1 MALYLTGSMKKSNW
15 LDLTEYFLLAG
26 SGVGAVVAI
35 VSQQLAFTATPVSLL
50 LLVNLLNRR
59 RADEVLE
66 ARSQEAITLVEHRLS
81 KQVET
86 IDRRVQGLPTF
97 WDLASLRKTV
107 LQKNRL
113 ATSQVHQELSH
124 RLAELEKQESPQLQS
139 QITHLKEQQATM
151 QAALQ
156 AAERNLHRIVSHDRM
171 RDAEDQLQAMQLQLH
186 KVEDAIGKFS
196 RTLNPNALK
205 TVQSHIDH
213 LNRRFTALPN
223 PVDTERLQ
231 QEMQEVLK
239 SITDMAS
246 RRELNRAFEE
256 IVQVRLQQDYL
267 DEKVAPVPL
276 LLKIA
281 RRQVLALQGEMQKNN
296 MLGFTA
302 DGQRP
307 TEGDRVDSGEIAQ
320 LKAAIASLEQRL
332 QHAPAEV
339 DLVQLRGEL
348 FSMFESQSEK
358 LHQDIQ
364 GVQQS
369 THNLTQQQQMMEGWI
384 KRLPEFLDFSSLR
397 NQLKYLGDRLD
408 GHEHRLDQTA
418 AAVGQLAATGREA
431 HYELLFDL
439 PNATGPNSHRTLLEV
454 ALATATHSVTMVIPH
469 PDKSIFDN
477 EWLKQV
483 RAFLDRGGKLDLGWG
498 YLSNLEQPVTP
509 RYIQARSSVRQADKG
524 CLKRILTHLNELRRC
539 YPDQFRFK
547 VLGTDDRFLVSD
559 RDYAILG
566 SQVNLQSQ
574 AFPRLAVGLRTNHP
588 AVIDRLLERFEQPV
602 LNEEDDLAYFKRALT
617 RSELDEREGAI
628 ADYTRVI
635 QINPK
640 HDVAY
645 NNRGLM
651 RYEMGNREGAIADFN
666 RALLVNS
673 GNSIAYC
680 NRGVVRSEMGN
691 LMGAVEDFSDAVQVW
706 PSCAPA
712 FFQRG
717 LARTQMGNKMG
728 AVEDFSEVIRLDDQ
742 DAAAFYYRGLARTK
756 LGDRIGAIRDLKES
770 VKLFGLQENLAG
782 QQQAMGLI
790 NQLQKSLVI
799 EGSAEGG
806 VAAGRG

>member
-1 MALYLTGSMKKSNW
+1 MKKSNW

-26 SGVGAVVAI
+26 SGVGAVAAI

-50 LLVNLLNRR
+50 LMVNLLNRR
-59 RADEVLE
+59 RVDQAIE
-66 ARSQEAITLVEHRLS
+66 ARGQEAITLVEYRLS

-124 RLAELEKQESPQLQS
+124 RLAELEKQESPQIQS

-171 RDAEDQLQAMQLQLH
+171 RDTEDQLQEMQLQLH
-186 KVEDAIGKFS
+186 KVEDAITKFS

-205 TVQSHIDH
+205 TIQGHIDH

-231 QEMQEVLK
+231 QEMKEVLK

-256 IVQVRLQQDYL
+256 IVQVRIHQEHL
-267 DEKVAPVPL
+267 DEKVGPVPTL
-276 LLKIA
+276 IKMA
-281 RRQVLALQGEMQKNN
+281 RYQMRTLQGEMQKNN
-296 MLGFTA
+296 MLGSPSE
-302 DGQRP
+302 RR
-307 TEGDRVDSGEIAQ
+307 ESGEIAQ
-320 LKAAIASLEQRL
+320 LKAAIESLEQRL
-332 QHAPAEV
+332 QHSPAEV

-348 FSMFESQSEK
+348 FSMLESQSEK

-397 NQLKYLGDRLD
+397 NQMKYLGDRLD
-408 GHEHRLDQTA
+408 GHENRLDQTDA
-418 AAVGQLAATGREA
+418 QVGQLAASGREA
-431 HYELLFDL
+431 QYELLFDL
-439 PNATGPNSHRTLLEV
+439 PNSTGPNSHRTLLEV
-454 ALATATHSVTMVIPH
+454 ALETATSSVTMVLPH
-469 PDKSIFDN
+469 PDKSIFDK

-509 RYIQARSSVRQADKG
+509 RYIQARSSVLQADKG
-524 CLKRILTHLNELRRC
+524 FLKKILTQLNELRRC
-539 YPDQFRFK
+539 YPEQFRFK
-547 VLGTDDRFLVSD
+547 VLGTDDSFLVCD

-574 AFPRLAVGLRTNHP
+574 AFPRLAVGLRTNNTD
-588 AVIDRLLERFEQPV
+588 VIDRLLERFEQPV

-617 RSELDEREGAI
+617 RSDLDEREGAI

-666 RALLVNS
+666 RAILVNS

-691 LMGAVEDFSDAVQVW
+691 LMGAVEDFSDAVQVS

-742 DAAAFYYRGLARTK
+742 DASAFYYRGLARTK

-770 VKLFGLQENLAG
+770 ARLFLLQENSAG
-782 QQQAMGLI
+782 HQQALGSI

>member
-1 MALYLTGSMKKSNW
+1 MKKSNW

-26 SGVGAVVAI
+26 SGVGAVAAI

-59 RADEVLE
+59 RIDEAIE
-66 ARSQEAITLVEHRLS
+66 TRGQESITLVEQRIS
-81 KQVET
+81 KQIET

-113 ATSQVHQELSH
+113 ATNQIHQELSY
-124 RLAELEKQESPQLQS
+124 RLTELERQESPQLQT
-139 QITHLKEQQATM
+139 QITHLKEQQAKM
-151 QAALQ
+151 QAAIL
-156 AAERNLHRIVSHDRM
+156 AAEKHLHRIVSHDRM
-171 RDAEDQLQAMQLQLH
+171 RDAEDQLQSLRTDLN
-186 KVEDAIGKFS
+186 KVQDGIAKFS
-196 RTLNPNALK
+196 RTMNPQGLKAL
-205 TVQSHIDH
+205 QGQIEH

-231 QEMQEVLK
+231 QEMKEVLK
-239 SITDMAS
+239 MVKDMAS
-246 RRELNRAFEE
+246 QREVTRILEE
-256 IVQVRLQQDYL
+256 VVQMRTHQERLDQKVTPIYL
-267 DEKVAPVPL
+267 AAKL
-276 LLKIA
+276 M
-281 RRQVLALQGEMQKNN
+281 RRQVMSLEGEMRKNN
-296 MLGFTA
+296 LMQGTVDRA
-302 DGQRP
+302 DTG
-307 TEGDRVDSGEIAQ
+307 TITQ
-320 LKAAIASLEQRL
+320 LKAAIDSIEQRL

-348 FSMFESQSEK
+348 FSMLESQSEK

-397 NQLKYLGDRLD
+397 NQMKYLGDRLD
-408 GHEHRLDQTA
+408 GQEGRLDQADAQLRQLQTDGNA
-418 AAVGQLAATGREA
+418 AQ
-431 HYELLFDL
+431 YELLFDL
-439 PNATGPNSHRTLLEV
+439 PNATSGSNSNRNLLET
-454 ALATATHSVTMVIPH
+454 ALETATTSVTMVLPH
-469 PDKSIFDN
+469 PEKSIFDR

-498 YLSNLEQPVTP
+498 YLSNMDQSVVP
-509 RYIQARSSVRQADKG
+509 RYIQARSSVLQADKG
-524 CLKRILTHLNELRRC
+524 FLKKILTQLNELRRC

-547 VLGTDDRFLVSD
+547 VLGTDDSFLVCD

-566 SQVNLQSQ
+566 SQINLQTQ
-574 AFPRLAVGLRTNHP
+574 AFPRLAVGLRTNHGE
-588 AVIDRLLERFEQPV
+588 VIDRLLERFEQPV

-617 RSELDEREGAI
+617 RSELDEPDGAI

-651 RYEMGNREGAIADFN
+651 RYEMGNREGSIADFN
-666 RALLVNS
+666 RAILVNP

-691 LMGAVEDFSDAVQVW
+691 LMGAVEDFSDAVQVS

-717 LARTQMGNKMG
+717 LARTHMGNKMG

-742 DAAAFYYRGLARTK
+742 DASAFYYRGLARTK

-770 VKLFGLQENLAG
+770 ARLFLAQENSAG
-782 QQQAMGLI
+782 HQQALGSI

-799 EGSAEGG
+799 EGNAEGG
-806 VAAGRG
+806 VAARSS

>member
-1 MALYLTGSMKKSNW
+1 MGSMKKSNW
-15 LDLTEYFLLAG
+15 LDLTEYCLLAG
-26 SGVGAVVAI
+26 SGVGAVAAI

-50 LLVNLLNRR
+50 LIVNLINRR
-59 RADEVLE
+59 RFDDAIET
-66 ARSQEAITLVEHRLS
+66 RSQESITFVEHRLS
-81 KQVET
+81 KQIET

-124 RLAELEKQESPQLQS
+124 RLAELEKQESPLLMQT
-139 QITHLKEQQATM
+139 QITHLREQQAKM

-156 AAERNLHRIVSHDRM
+156 TAEKNLHRIVSHDRM
-171 RDAEDQLQAMQLQLH
+171 RDTEDQLQEMQLQLH
-186 KVEDAIGKFS
+186 KVEDAITKFS

-205 TVQSHIDH
+205 TIQGHIDH

-231 QEMQEVLK
+231 QEMKEVLK
-239 SITDMAS
+239 SIKDMAS
-246 RRELNRAFEE
+246 RRELERAFEE
-256 IVQVRLQQDYL
+256 IVQVRTQQERLDVNVRPIYL
-267 DEKVAPVPL
+267 MTKL
-276 LLKIA
+276 M
-281 RRQVLALQGEMQKNN
+281 RRQVLSLEGEMRKNN
-296 MLGFTA
+296 LMYTNNLGTA
-302 DGQRP
+302 DA
-307 TEGDRVDSGEIAQ
+307 GEIGQ
-320 LKAAIASLEQRL
+320 LKAAIDSMEQRL

-348 FSMFESQSEK
+348 FSMLESQSEK
-358 LHQDIQ
+358 LTQDIQ

-369 THNLTQQQQMMEGWI
+369 HHNLTQQQQMMEGWI

-397 NQLKYLGDRLD
+397 NQMKYLGDRLD
-408 GHEHRLDQTA
+408 GHEHRLDQADAQLGTLQS
-418 AAVGQLAATGREA
+418 VGKNAK
-431 HYELLFDL
+431 YELLFDL
-439 PNATGPNSHRTLLEV
+439 PNTAGANHNRTLLEA
-454 ALATATHSVTMVIPH
+454 ALETATESVTMVLPH
-469 PDKSIFDN
+469 PDRSIFDK

-498 YLSNLEQPVTP
+498 YLSNLEQPVAP
-509 RYIQARSSVRQADKG
+509 RYIQARSSVLQADKG
-524 CLKRILTHLNELRRC
+524 FLKKILTQLNELRRC

-547 VLGTDDRFLVSD
+547 VLGTDDSFLVCD

-574 AFPRLAVGLRTNHP
+574 AFPRLAVGLRTNNTE
-588 AVIDRLLERFEQPV
+588 VIERLVERFEQPV
-602 LNEEDDLAYFKRALT
+602 LNDEDDLAYFKRALT
-617 RSELDEREGAI
+617 RSDLDEPEGAI

-666 RALLVNS
+666 RAILVNS

-691 LMGAVEDFSDAVQVW
+691 LMGAVEDFSDAVQVS

-742 DAAAFYYRGLARTK
+742 DASAFYYRGLARTK

-770 VKLFGLQENLAG
+770 AKLFLLQENSAG
-782 QQQAMGLI
+782 HQQAMGSI

-806 VAAGRG
+806 VAARRS

>member
-1 MALYLTGSMKKSNW
+1 MKKSNW

-26 SGVGAVVAI
+26 SGVGAVAAI

-50 LLVNLLNRR
+50 LMVNLLNRR
-59 RADEVLE
+59 RIDQAIET
-66 ARSQEAITLVEHRLS
+66 RGQESITLVEQRIS
-81 KQVET
+81 KQIET

-124 RLAELEKQESPQLQS
+124 RLAELERQESPQLQS
-139 QITHLKEQQATM
+139 QITHLKEQQAKM
-151 QAALQ
+151 QAALL
-156 AAERNLHRIVSHDRM
+156 AAEKNLHRIVSHDRM
-171 RDAEDQLQAMQLQLH
+171 RDTEDQLQEMQLQLH
-186 KVEDAIGKFS
+186 KLEDAIGKFS

-205 TVQSHIDH
+205 TIQSHIDH

-231 QEMQEVLK
+231 QEMKEVLK

-256 IVQVRLQQDYL
+256 IVQVRIHQESMDKKLGSI
-267 DEKVAPVPL
+267 PL
-276 LLKIA
+276 MAKIV
-281 RRQVLALQGEMQKNN
+281 RRQVITLEGEMRKNN
-296 MLGFTA
+296 LISA
-302 DGQRP
+302 
-307 TEGDRVDSGEIAQ
+307 DRVDQGTIAQ
-320 LKAAIASLEQRL
+320 LKAAIDSIEQRL

-348 FSMFESQSEK
+348 FSMLESQSEK

-397 NQLKYLGDRLD
+397 NQMKYLGDRLD
-408 GHEHRLDQTA
+408 GQEGRLDQADTQLRQLQTDGNA
-418 AAVGQLAATGREA
+418 AQ
-431 HYELLFDL
+431 YELLFDL
-439 PNATGPNSHRTLLEV
+439 PNATTGSNSNRNLLET
-454 ALATATHSVTMVIPH
+454 ALETATTSVTMVLPH
-469 PDKSIFDN
+469 PEKSIFDR

-498 YLSNLEQPVTP
+498 YLSNMDQSVVP
-509 RYIQARSSVRQADKG
+509 RYIQARSSVLQADKG
-524 CLKRILTHLNELRRC
+524 FLKKILTQLNELRRC

-547 VLGTDDRFLVSD
+547 VLGTDDSFLVCD

-566 SQVNLQSQ
+566 SQINLQSQ
-574 AFPRLAVGLRTNHP
+574 AFPRLAVGLRTNHGE
-588 AVIDRLLERFEQPV
+588 VIDRLLDRFEQPV

-617 RSELDEREGAI
+617 RSELDEPEGAI

-666 RALLVNS
+666 RAILVNP

-691 LMGAVEDFSDAVQVW
+691 LMGAVEDFSDAVQVS

-717 LARTQMGNKMG
+717 LARTHMGNKMG

-742 DAAAFYYRGLARTK
+742 DASAFYYRGLARTK

-770 VKLFGLQENLAG
+770 ARLFLAQENSAG
-782 QQQAMGLI
+782 HQQALGSI

-799 EGSAEGG
+799 EGNAEGG
-806 VAAGRG
+806 VAARSS

>member
-1 MALYLTGSMKKSNW
+1 MKKSNW

-26 SGVGAVVAI
+26 SGVGAVAAI

-50 LLVNLLNRR
+50 LMVNLLNRR
-59 RADEVLE
+59 RLDQAIE
-66 ARSQEAITLVEHRLS
+66 ARGHESITLVEHRLS
-81 KQVET
+81 KQIET

-124 RLAELEKQESPQLQS
+124 RLAELEQQDSPHLQN
-139 QITHLKEQQATM
+139 QINHLKEQQARM
-151 QAALQ
+151 QSSLSI
-156 AAERNLHRIVSHDRM
+156 AEKNLHRIVGHDRM
-171 RDAEDQLQAMQLQLH
+171 RDAEDQLQALRADVS
-186 KVEDAIGKFS
+186 KVQDGIAKFT
-196 RTLNPNALK
+196 RTMNPQVLK
-205 TVQSHIDH
+205 AVQGQIEH

-231 QEMQEVLK
+231 QEMKEVLK
-239 SITDMAS
+239 VVKDMAS
-246 RRELNRAFEE
+246 QREVTRILEE
-256 IVQVRLQQDYL
+256 VVQMRTHQERLDQKVTPIYL
-267 DEKVAPVPL
+267 AAKL
-276 LLKIA
+276 M
-281 RRQVLALQGEMQKNN
+281 RRQVMSLEGEMRKNN
-296 MLGFTA
+296 LMVSEA
-302 DGQRP
+302 
-307 TEGDRVDSGEIAQ
+307 DRVDAGSIAQ
-320 LKAAIASLEQRL
+320 LKAAIDSVEQRM
-332 QHAPAEV
+332 QHLPAEV

-348 FSMFESQSEK
+348 FSMLESQSEK
-358 LHQDIQ
+358 LQQEIQ
-364 GVQQS
+364 GVKQS
-369 THNLTQQQQMMEGWI
+369 NHNLTQQQQMMEGWI

-397 NQLKYLGDRLD
+397 NQMKYLADRLD
-408 GHEHRLDQTA
+408 GHESRLDQA
-418 AAVGQLAATGREA
+418 DGQLHQLAASGQA
-431 HYELLFDL
+431 AQYELLFDL
-439 PNATGPNSHRTLLEV
+439 PNSAGPNSNRTLLEV
-454 ALATATHSVTMVIPH
+454 ALETATTSVTMVLPH
-469 PDKSIFDN
+469 PDKSIFDK

-509 RYIQARSSVRQADKG
+509 RYIQARSSVLQADKG
-524 CLKRILTHLNELRRC
+524 FLKKILTQLNELRRC

-547 VLGTDDRFLVSD
+547 VLGTDDSFLVCD

-574 AFPRLAVGLRTNHP
+574 AFPRLAVGLRTNH
-588 AVIDRLLERFEQPV
+588 ADVIDRLLERFEQPV

-617 RSELDEREGAI
+617 RSELDEPEGAI

-640 HDVAY
+640 HDTAY

-651 RYEMGNREGAIADFN
+651 RYAMGNREGSIADFN
-666 RALLVNS
+666 RAILVNAS
-673 GNSIAYC
+673 NSIAYC

-691 LMGAVEDFSDAVQVW
+691 LMGAVEDFSDAVQVS

-742 DAAAFYYRGLARTK
+742 DASAFYYRGLARTK

-770 VKLFGLQENLAG
+770 AKLFLAQENSAG
-782 QQQAMGLI
+782 HQQALGSI

-806 VAAGRG
+806 VAASRG

>member
-1 MALYLTGSMKKSNW
+1 MGSMKKSNW

-26 SGVGAVVAI
+26 SGVGAVAAI

-50 LLVNLLNRR
+50 LIVNLMNRR
-59 RADEVLE
+59 RFDQEIE
-66 ARSQEAITLVEHRLS
+66 ARGQESITLVEHRLS
-81 KQVET
+81 KQIET
-86 IDRRVQGLPTF
+86 IDRRLQGLPTF

-124 RLAELEKQESPQLQS
+124 RLAELEKQESPQLQT
-139 QITHLKEQQATM
+139 QITHLREQQAKM
-151 QAALQ
+151 QAAIQ
-156 AAERNLHRIVSHDRM
+156 IAEKNLHRIVSHDRM
-171 RDAEDQLQAMQLQLH
+171 RDTEDQLQEMQLQLH
-186 KVEDAIGKFS
+186 KVEDAITKFS
-196 RTLNPNALK
+196 RTFNPNALK
-205 TVQSHIDH
+205 TIQSHIDH

-231 QEMQEVLK
+231 QEMKEVLK

-256 IVQVRLQQDYL
+256 IVQVRMHQEGMDKKLGSI
-267 DEKVAPVPL
+267 PL
-276 LLKIA
+276 MAKIV
-281 RRQVLALQGEMQKNN
+281 RRQVITLEGEMRKNN
-296 MLGFTA
+296 LMSA
-302 DGQRP
+302 
-307 TEGDRVDSGEIAQ
+307 DRVDTSTIAQ
-320 LKAAIASLEQRL
+320 LKAAIDSMEQRL
-332 QHAPAEV
+332 QHSPAEV

-348 FSMFESQSEK
+348 FSMLEGQSEK
-358 LHQDIQ
+358 LTQEIQ
-364 GVQQS
+364 GVHQS
-369 THNLTQQQQMMEGWI
+369 HHNLSQQQQMMEGWI

-397 NQLKYLGDRLD
+397 NQMKYLGDRLD
-408 GHEHRLDQTA
+408 GHEGHLDQVDAQLNQLQSVNKTA
-418 AAVGQLAATGREA
+418 K
-431 HYELLFDL
+431 YELLFDL
-439 PNATGPNSHRTLLEV
+439 PNATGANNHRILLEA
-454 ALATATHSVTMVIPH
+454 ALETATESVTMVLPH
-469 PDKSIFDN
+469 PDRSIFDK
-477 EWLKQV
+477 EWMKQV

-498 YLSNLEQPVTP
+498 YLSNLEQPVIP
-509 RYIQARSSVRQADKG
+509 RYIQARSSVLQADKG
-524 CLKRILTHLNELRRC
+524 FLKKILTQLNELRRC

-547 VLGTDDRFLVSD
+547 VLGTDDSFLVCD

-574 AFPRLAVGLRTNHP
+574 AFPRLAVGLRTNN
-588 AVIDRLLERFEQPV
+588 AEVIERLVERFEQPL
-602 LNEEDDLAYFKRALT
+602 LNDEDDLAYFKRALT
-617 RSELDEREGAI
+617 RSELDEPEGAI

-666 RALLVNS
+666 RAILVNP

-691 LMGAVEDFSDAVQVW
+691 LMGAVEDFSDAVQVS

-728 AVEDFSEVIRLDDQ
+728 AVEDFSEVIRLDAQ
-742 DAAAFYYRGLARTK
+742 DASAFYYRGLARTK

-770 VKLFGLQENLAG
+770 AKLFLAQENSAG
-782 QQQAMGLI
+782 HQQAMGSI
-790 NQLQKSLVI
+790 TQLQKSLVI

-806 VAAGRG
+806 VAARRS